1 MKATNIEWDFDNI
14 DTNETPMDG
23 FPKEIE
29 IPSNIDENNVK
40 TWLLNTFG
48 YHARNFCLEE
58 ENEEKDLEER

>member
-29 IPSNIDENNVK
+29 IPSNIDENDVAEDNVVY
-40 TWLLNTFG
+40 LMF
-48 YHARNFCLEE
+48 
-58 ENEEKDLEER
+58 D